1 MQTEYEVCSECG
13 AVAHGN
19 MFCNTC
25 RTHQNKFRKEHG
37 WDLLPPWNH
46 PAEKP
51 CGVEEVQAFIEKLDG
66 MNSQQNENAVC
77 VAV

>member
-1 MQTEYEVCSECG
+1 MQTEYEVCTECG

-19 MFCNTC
+19 LFCNTC
-25 RTHQNKFRKEHG
+25 RTSQNEYRKTKG
-37 WDLLPPWNH
+37 WQLLPPWNH

-51 CGVEEVQAFIEKLDG
+51 CGAEEVQAFIDKLDRIDLH
-66 MNSQQNENAVC
+66 QNEIAVH